1 MKLTPVAKKQLVKIL
16 GSASVL
22 TDELSLA
29 LYAYDCSLSRT
40 RPEGVLLINKCEQ
53 IAPVLRVLHQ
63 YHIPFVPR
71 ASATNHAGSCV
82 PLQGG
87 VILNLTALDHV
98 LEINTKQQFALVEP
112 GVITADLQERLA
124 PLGYFYA
131 PDPASQ
137 RVCTLGGNMAQNASG
152 ARCLKYGGTL
162 DHVLAADFVLA
173 DGTEVSLSRQDAGP
187 DFIGLL
193 CGSEG
198 TLGVLTKLKVRI
210 LPLVKQVRTFLIS
223 FPSLQNSVEVVS
235 ELTAQGIIPRCLEAM
250 DKLTAQSVEAFS
262 HAGYPTEAEALLIL
276 ELDGTLANIERETQL
291 VEKTCRHHKALQVIF
306 AKTEEERQKLWKGRR
321 NAFAAMSRLAPSVM
335 VGDGTVPRS
344 NLPQALKR
352 VQQVLQNHHAKAS
365 LLFHAGDGNF
375 HPHLLFDERNQ
386 LQTVRTTRVLREI
399 LKICVDEQGTLS
411 GEHGIG
417 VEKRALMAY
426 QYDVDTLSAMARI
439 KQVLDPQNLSNPLK
453 IFPHQFTEK
462 AREPMALRL
471 NVQVLQDT
479 LLSYIRAKE
488 PFFICGQNSQ
498 LKTKASTLLSAKTLQ
513 EIIEIDTANYTVT
526 AQAGVTLN
534 TLYKALHKAGIYSI
548 LPDGK
553 GTLGGAFCSG
563 KFPEFYAHVIGIEAL
578 LPDGSCVHYGGKLM
592 KNAAGYH
599 LTRLL
604 AGSQGTLGLVTQL
617 TFRVFAH
624 PQTVL
629 KAKPV
634 QQKSSNFLWKRIRD
648 GFDPS
653 HLILNC
659 KEEKARA

>member
-1 MKLTPVAKKQLVKIL
+1 
-16 GSASVL
+16 
-22 TDELSLA
+22 
-29 LYAYDCSLSRT
+29 
-40 RPEGVLLINKCEQ
+40 
-53 IAPVLRVLHQ
+53 
-63 YHIPFVPR
+63 
-71 ASATNHAGSCV
+71 
-82 PLQGG
+82 
-87 VILNLTALDHV
+87 
-98 LEINTKQQFALVEP
+98 
-112 GVITADLQERLA
+112 
-124 PLGYFYA
+124 
-131 PDPASQ
+131 
-137 RVCTLGGNMAQNASG
+137 
-152 ARCLKYGGTL
+152 
-162 DHVLAADFVLA
+162 
-173 DGTEVSLSRQDAGP
+173 
-187 DFIGLL
+187 
-193 CGSEG
+193 
-198 TLGVLTKLKVRI
+198 
-210 LPLVKQVRTFLIS
+210 
-223 FPSLQNSVEVVS
+223 
-235 ELTAQGIIPRCLEAM
+235 
-250 DKLTAQSVEAFS
+250 
-262 HAGYPTEAEALLIL
+262 
-276 ELDGTLANIERETQL
+276 
-291 VEKTCRHHKALQVIF
+291 
-306 AKTEEERQKLWKGRR
+306 
-321 NAFAAMSRLAPSVM
+321 MSRLAPSVM

-617 TFRVFAH
+617 TFRVFAY